1 VAGAG
6 FDGGIRGGLI
16 WSIAIRIA
24 VIEAVSVRGAVRKLA
39 RPELYKLAGEAFSS
53 SMSKGGR
60 DLGLWVVEA
69 LYRPGDARVGSDS
82 RSGGGQKDVCTVLV
96 RSQHRL
102 LLRLH
107 RVEPAVGTLH
117 TASRG
122 YRSVLTLQCFT
133 T

>member
-24 VIEAVSVRGAVRKLA
+24 VMEAVSVRGAVRELA
-39 RPELYKLAGEAFSS
+39 RPELYKLTGEAFSS

-82 RSGGGQKDVCTVLV
+82 RSGGGQMYCTCTVVHTNIDHFFGYTEL
-96 RSQHRL
+96 SQQWVLYIH
-102 LLRLH
+102 LR
-107 RVEPAVGTLH
+107 EGAVLCLRCN
-117 TASRG
+117 A
-122 YRSVLTLQCFT
+122 L
-133 T
+133 